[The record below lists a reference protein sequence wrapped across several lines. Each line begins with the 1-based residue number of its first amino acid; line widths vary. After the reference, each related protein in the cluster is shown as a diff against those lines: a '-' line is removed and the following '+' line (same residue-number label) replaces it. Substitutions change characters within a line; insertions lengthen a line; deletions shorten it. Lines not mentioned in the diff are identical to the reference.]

1 MIGRPE
7 NQVYEI
13 ERNIIL
19 ESVIRKRIPLSV
31 NSDLNFFT
39 VDSSSIKILDYKII
53 LVENPNENLL
63 CLDGKTVD
71 VSFIYNDVRY
81 SFKSCLKK
89 ISAGIAFVMP
99 LFLDADSS
107 DFSSENADSKKFSV
121 ELFFEATEKTSDGTV
136 FKNKRTIE
144 CLVRHDFISHFG
156 SSVCAFEKISSAYI
170 SEPLNPSIAV
180 PEVLFLSREN
190 IVIAFQKKI
199 FEINENDEFALWLK
213 FPLKRPLNERKIYV
227 SFVTRKISHDSAGEK
242 SCVFGK
248 FSGIKLEDVR
258 FLDEMF
264 R

>member
-81 SFKSCLKK
+81 SFKSCL
-89 ISAGIAFVMP
+89 
-99 LFLDADSS
+99 
-107 DFSSENADSKKFSV
+107 
-121 ELFFEATEKTSDGTV
+121 
-136 FKNKRTIE
+136 
-144 CLVRHDFISHFG
+144 
-156 SSVCAFEKISSAYI
+156 
-170 SEPLNPSIAV
+170 
-180 PEVLFLSREN
+180 
-190 IVIAFQKKI
+190 
-199 FEINENDEFALWLK
+199 
-213 FPLKRPLNERKIYV
+213 
-227 SFVTRKISHDSAGEK
+227 
-242 SCVFGK
+242 
-248 FSGIKLEDVR
+248 
-258 FLDEMF
+258 
-264 R
+264 